1 MSTEPQPGRVDPA
14 DAPGQSPMD
23 RILADPSLR
32 SRDDDGVAAIAIG
45 TALWTLALIAVV
57 AFGSR
62 LTGIDVERW
71 ILVCAIGA
79 GLGIPGLAIVLARR
93 ARLRRR
99 AA

>member
-1 MSTEPQPGRVDPA
+1 
-14 DAPGQSPMD
+14 MD

-57 AFGSR
+57 AFGTR

-99 AA
+99 AT